1 MGRFKFFAVL
11 GFVFFMGFAS
21 AQNKYAVHYKYKPQE
36 NFSLENPNEF
46 LTEKSIQRRAQQGIQ
61 LDSLDLPVS
70 EKYIAEITELTENI
84 LYHVNWLNAS
94 LVNASEE
101 QVLQILKLDFVD
113 KVVLVK
119 PDLTNGRIVINKIKK
134 VSDVDIN
141 FFSPKNRTANNLYDF
156 QNELL
161 GIPEMHNLGFY
172 GQGITIAVFDAGF
185 PDIEIIP
192 GFADLVRENRIIGKK
207 DFVDLGNANVFS
219 KNQHGTN
226 VLSVIASN
234 KPGELVAG
242 AFGSNYILCITEDTG
257 SEYRIEEYNWVK
269 AASFADS
276 LGVDIINSSLGYLDF
291 DDSNMD
297 YSAEDLDGQTAVVT
311 LGANIAAQKGILV
324 VTSAGNYGSLGQSSL
339 TAPADGKGILAI
351 GATTSSSVRASFSSQ
366 GPTSDGRIKPDLST
380 LGQGVYIYRR
390 PNIEVSQANGT
401 SFSAPQIAALA
412 AGLWQAKPEL
422 TKDELIELLKMSGT
436 QSGEPDNL
444 LGYGIPNFSRA
455 YFGEV
460 LNVES
465 PQNENFY
472 WRIYPNP
479 NDGRI
484 LYADF
489 GQELLAKIRVYQ
501 TDGTLIFEQDLE
513 RFTNKIAFEVEIT
526 LLKSGLYILE
536 IQSGREIRRTKLIKR

>member
-1 MGRFKFFAVL
+1 MGKYKFFTVVVFLFFA
-11 GFVFFMGFAS
+11 GFVS

-36 NFSLENPNEF
+36 NFSFENPIEF

-101 QVLQILKLDFVD
+101 QVFQILKLDFVD

-119 PDLTNGRIVINKIKK
+119 PDLTNGRSAINKIKK
-134 VSDVDIN
+134 VSDFDLN
-141 FFSPKNRTANNLYDF
+141 FFSPKNRTANNVYDF

-172 GQGITIAVFDAGF
+172 GQEITIAVFDAGF
-185 PDIEIIP
+185 PDVEIIP
-192 GFADLVRENRIIGKK
+192 GFTDLIRENRIIGKK
-207 DFVDLGNANVFS
+207 DFVDLGNTNVFS

-226 VLSVIASN
+226 VLSVLASN

-269 AASFADS
+269 AASFSDS

-297 YSAEDLDGQTAVVT
+297 YSASDLDGQTATVT
-311 LGANIAAQKGILV
+311 LGATIAANKGILV

-339 TAPADGKGILAI
+339 TAPADAKGILAI
-351 GATTSSSVRASFSSQ
+351 GATTTVSERAVFSSQ

-390 PNIEVSQANGT
+390 PNIEVSSANGT
-401 SFSAPQIAALA
+401 SFSAPQISALA

-422 TKDELIELLKMSGT
+422 TKDELILLLKKSGT
-436 QSGEPDNL
+436 QSDEPDNL
-444 LGYGIPNFSRA
+444 LGYGIPNFRRA
-455 YFGEV
+455 YFGEL
-460 LNVES
+460 LNVEDF
-465 PQNENFY
+465 QNEIFS
-472 WRIYPNP
+472 WSIYPNP
-479 NDGRI
+479 ANGNI
-484 LYADF
+484 LYAEF
-489 GQELLAKIRVYQ
+489 GPDLLAKISVYE
-501 TDGTLIFEQDLE
+501 TNGSLIFEQNLE
-513 RFTNKIAFEVEIT
+513 RFSNKIAFELSVSQ
-526 LLKSGLYILE
+526 LKSGLYIVEL
-536 IQSGREIRRTKLIKR
+536 QSGREIRRTKFIKR

>member
-1 MGRFKFFAVL
+1 MERFKFFAVL
-11 GFVFFMGFAS
+11 GFVFFVGLAS
-21 AQNKYAVHYKYKPQE
+21 AQNKYAVHYKFKPQE
-36 NFSLENPNEF
+36 NFSLEDPIQF
-46 LTEKSIQRRAQQGIQ
+46 LTEKSIQRKAIQ
-61 LDSLDLPVS
+61 AIALDSLDLPVS
-70 EKYIAEITELTENI
+70 EKYIVEISDLTEKI
-84 LYHVNWLNAS
+84 LYHVNWLNTSIVIA
-94 LVNASEE
+94 NEE
-101 QVLQILKLDFVD
+101 QILQISNLHFVE
-113 KVVLVK
+113 KVILVE
-119 PDLTNGRIVINKIKK
+119 PNLNNGRKLINKIKK
-134 VSDVDIN
+134 GVDFNVN
-141 FFSPKNRTANNLYDF
+141 FFARKNRTSNNVYDF

-161 GIPEMHNLGFY
+161 GIPEMHSLGFH
-172 GQGITIAVFDAGF
+172 GEGITIAVFDAGF
-185 PDIEIIP
+185 PDVEIIP
-192 GFADLVRENRIIGKK
+192 GFSDLIAQNRIIGKK
-207 DFVDLGNANVFS
+207 DFVDLDNTNVFS

-242 AFGSNYILCITEDTG
+242 AFGSNYILCITENTI

-297 YSAEDLDGQTAVVT
+297 YSAEDLDGQTAIVT
-311 LGANIAAQKGILV
+311 LGAAIAAQKGILV

-339 TAPADGKGILAI
+339 TAPSDAKGILAI
-351 GATTSSSVRASFSSQ
+351 GATTITSVRASFSSQ

-422 TKDELIELLKMSGT
+422 TKDELIDLLKSSGT
-436 QSGEPDNL
+436 QSENPDNL

-460 LNVES
+460 LNVENL
-465 PQNENFY
+465 QNEHFS

-479 NDGRI
+479 NEGNI
-484 LYADF
+484 LYSEF

-501 TDGTLIFEQDLE
+501 TNGTLIFEQDLE
-513 RFTNKIAFEVEIT
+513 RFSNRVPFEVEISR
-526 LLKSGLYILE
+526 LKSGIFVVE
-536 IQSGREIRRTKLIKR
+536 MQSRREIRRTKLIKR

>member
-1 MGRFKFFAVL
+1 MGRFKFFAVF
-11 GFVFFMGFAS
+11 GFVFFVGFAS

-36 NFSLENPNEF
+36 NFSLENSNEF
-46 LTEKSIQRRAQQGIQ
+46 LTEKSIQRRANQGIA

-70 EKYIAEITELTENI
+70 EKYIAEISALTESV

-94 LVNASEE
+94 LVIGNEE
-101 QVLQILKLDFVD
+101 EILQISNLNFVE
-113 KVVLVK
+113 KVILVE
-119 PDLTNGRIVINKIKK
+119 PNLNNGRKLINKIKK
-134 VSDVDIN
+134 GVDFNVN
-141 FFSPKNRTANNLYDF
+141 FFARKNRSANNLYDF

-172 GQGITIAVFDAGF
+172 GEGITIAVFDAGF
-185 PDIEIIP
+185 PDVEIIP
-192 GFADLVRENRIIGKK
+192 GFSDLVAQNRIVGKK
-207 DFVDLGNANVFS
+207 DFVDLDNVNVFS

-242 AFGSNYILCITEDTG
+242 AFGSNYILCITENTG
-257 SEYRIEEYNWVK
+257 SEFRIEEYNWVK
-269 AASFADS
+269 AASYADS

-311 LGANIAAQKGILV
+311 LGATIAAQKGILV

-339 TAPADGKGILAI
+339 TAPADAQGILAI
-351 GATTSSSVRASFSSQ
+351 GATTSTSVRASFSSQ

-390 PNIEVSQANGT
+390 PKIEVSQANGT

-422 TKDELIELLKMSGT
+422 TKDELIELLKQSGT
-436 QSGEPDNL
+436 QSEDPDNL

-460 LNVES
+460 LNVEN
-465 PQNENFY
+465 PQSENFS

-489 GQELLAKIRVYQ
+489 GQELQAKIKVYQ
-501 TDGTLIFEQDLE
+501 TNGTLIFEQDLE
-513 RFTNKIAFEVEIT
+513 RSSNQIAFEIET
-526 LLKSGLYILE
+526 SQLKSGLYIVE
-536 IQSGREIRRTKLIKR
+536 MQSGREIRRTKLIKR

>member
-1 MGRFKFFAVL
+1 
-11 GFVFFMGFAS
+11 
-21 AQNKYAVHYKYKPQE
+21 
-36 NFSLENPNEF
+36 
-46 LTEKSIQRRAQQGIQ
+46 
-61 LDSLDLPVS
+61 
-70 EKYIAEITELTENI
+70 
-84 LYHVNWLNAS
+84 
-94 LVNASEE
+94 
-101 QVLQILKLDFVD
+101 
-113 KVVLVK
+113 
-119 PDLTNGRIVINKIKK
+119 
-134 VSDVDIN
+134 
-141 FFSPKNRTANNLYDF
+141 
-156 QNELL
+156 
-161 GIPEMHNLGFY
+161 
-172 GQGITIAVFDAGF
+172 
-185 PDIEIIP
+185 
-192 GFADLVRENRIIGKK
+192 VRENRIIGKK

-219 KNQHGTN
+219 KNQHGTK

-324 VTSAGNYGSLGQSSL
+324 VTSAGNYGSLGKSSL

-526 LLKSGLYILE
+526 RLKSGLYILE